1 MTITDETNLS
11 MNAGRL
17 NRSDGI
23 HKAEHERTDDHAE
36 DTQRNFAL
44 AEECAAD
51 EERCQRNRNH
61 TGADIDA
68 DRLLRLREQAA

>member
-17 NRSDGI
+17 NRS
-23 HKAEHERTDDHAE
+23 AMVYTE

-44 AEECAAD
+44 AEERAAD

-61 TGADIDA
+61 AGADIDA